1 MVLVSPALSKALN
14 DGDLRGVE
22 VALATDDV
30 NDRFLIPGMT
40 SGMTMLH
47 YVMAGTGAPNY
58 SWTHAHDE
66 IVRLLLARGA
76 DPNLTC
82 DFSEEMGGITA
93 LHAVVRQHDA
103 AHLFE
108 LLVAH
113 GAQVDAQN
121 SIGMTPLMLAVTMK
135 SHEAIRA
142 LLRLGANID
151 LVDGGGS
158 DALMMARADP
168 GFGFRDNN
176 GAIQHYVP
184 DPKIVALLS
193 AVRAAGSWKRYCR
206 EPAVKLLALRYLS
219 LAGRATP
226 PAHFS
231 RLFGTPP
238 VQVEA
243 QQRPR
248 RGASRTLPDGV
259 FKNILAFWN
268 ESEP

>member
-1 MVLVSPALSKALN
+1 MDLLN
-14 DGDLRGVE
+14 ERG
-22 VALATDDV
+22 
-30 NDRFLIPGMT
+30 G
-40 SGMTMLH
+40 
-47 YVMAGTGAPNY
+47 
-58 SWTHAHDE
+58 
-66 IVRLLLARGA
+66 
-76 DPNLTC
+76 
-82 DFSEEMGGITA
+82 
-93 LHAVVRQHDA
+93 
-103 AHLFE
+103 
-108 LLVAH
+108 
-113 GAQVDAQN
+113 
-121 SIGMTPLMLAVTMK
+121 
-135 SHEAIRA
+135 
-142 LLRLGANID
+142 
-151 LVDGGGS
+151 
-158 DALMMARADP
+158 DALMMARMDP
-168 GFGFRDNN
+168 GQRLISNVVGPDET
-176 GAIQHYVP
+176 P
-184 DPKIVALLS
+184 DPQIVALLS